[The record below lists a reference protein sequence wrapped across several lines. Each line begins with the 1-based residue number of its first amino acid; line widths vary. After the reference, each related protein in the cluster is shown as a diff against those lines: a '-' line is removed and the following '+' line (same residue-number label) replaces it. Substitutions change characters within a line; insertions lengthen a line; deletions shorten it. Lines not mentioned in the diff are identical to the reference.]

1 MLYTTFIRLCETAT
15 EYNDRDEFTGNLYW
29 QEWMNTYHDDVDMI
43 ASDLSIIFDLARLDF
58 SGLRDRLG
66 ISMARMSQLY
76 RIPLR
81 TLENWDSG
89 LRIPPDYVIDFIRY
103 SVFIR
108 EKEGDDG
115 YIEEQD

>member
-1 MLYTTFIRLCETAT
+1 MLYTTFIRLCETAA
-15 EYNDRDEFTGNLYW
+15 EHNDSDDFVGNLYW
-29 QEWMNTYHDDVDMI
+29 QEWMNTYPDVD
-43 ASDLSIIFDLARLDF
+43 AVARDLSIIFDLARLDF
-58 SGLRDRLG
+58 SGLRAKLG

-76 RIPLR
+76 HIPLR

-103 SVFIR
+103 AVFVR

-115 YIEEQD
+115 YIEE